1 MSYISMKNSLLQ
13 KICYLSLGLQGT
25 CLIFVHLFTIPF
37 YKLSLFKTEH
47 GTVPPQTGMNHMKSR
62 MAADTISTELQ
73 TDINWLVRSSEIWNL
88 PVLTSSELF
97 VVLHAFAN
105 IFSSGMLW
113 DIIIWGNELF
123 MSALH
128 KLTAEDKFLM
138 KTSQWFSYCWST
150 HWNNNKKNTLI
161 HILNFFFYEK
171 WCVLVTPLSAHFDGW

>member
-1 MSYISMKNSLLQ
+1 
-13 KICYLSLGLQGT
+13 
-25 CLIFVHLFTIPF
+25 
-37 YKLSLFKTEH
+37 
-47 GTVPPQTGMNHMKSR
+47 

-105 IFSSGMLW
+105 IFPSGMLW

-161 HILNFFFYEK
+161 HILNFFFMK
-171 WCVLVTPLSAHFDGW
+171 SDVC